1 MITVVKKE
9 SDYIDFLKNKRVIF
23 VGPGSILQGRGFG
36 SFIDSFDVVI
46 RTNHFPVLMKEDPSL
61 CKDYGKKCSV
71 LYTNMHYCHRHMPLP
86 VELYKSMGFK
96 WLCYKKIRPVDERA
110 WKNIIKIR
118 KITDISNYVQRL
130 IKSDALM
137 GSIIL
142 HDVVSGCPAEF
153 FITGIDF
160 FLSADENY
168 GAYAPGYISEE
179 TQQENIRK
187 GVGQGKGHNLK
198 TNAQYMLAMHDQ
210 GYFQTH
216 DFVLDKIKQAA
227 ECK

>member
-1 MITVVKKE
+1 M
-9 SDYIDFLKNKRVIF
+9 
-23 VGPGSILQGRGFG
+23 
-36 SFIDSFDVVI
+36 
-46 RTNHFPVLMKEDPSL
+46 
-61 CKDYGKKCSV
+61 
-71 LYTNMHYCHRHMPLP
+71 
-86 VELYKSMGFK
+86 
-96 WLCYKKIRPVDERA
+96 DERI
-110 WKNIIKIR
+110 WKNMIRIR
-118 KITDISNYVQRL
+118 KIMDVSGYVQRL

-142 HDVVSGCPAEF
+142 HDVVSGCPSEF

-160 FLSADENY
+160 FLSSNDNY

-179 TQQENIRK
+179 IQQENIVK

-198 TNAQYMLAMHDQ
+198 TNAQYMLAMHEQ
-210 GYFQTH
+210 GYFKTH